1 MKPARLASIVDS
13 MGLPIRQPRNDMVG
27 TICQATAVGLIVSG
41 VLAVAG
47 WIGVALSPAQGR
59 LPFWSMHY
67 SSGLAFVAT
76 GSGVLLLCHG
86 RKRWAALAGA
96 IVAALGALALAQ
108 AIGGFDLGV
117 RSLLGGWVP
126 DPRLPSQMA
135 PNAALC
141 FLLSGT
147 YLLVAA
153 VGVPPRAGPPIRG
166 VVSAVVLGVA
176 AMAIIGYM
184 GGVEEAYVWQG
195 VAGMSVLAAIDFALL
210 STSYLLLAAQQDQR
224 GGLPGWSP
232 LASGALLLMLG
243 FGLWLALNSREE
255 GQIRGLINSRT
266 LFVADE
272 IESLMEARA
281 SALGRMAARWEMSGG
296 TPRSEWEADASNY
309 VISESG
315 FELLLWADRGATVRW
330 VVPAGAN
337 LGKIDRDLRRAPF
350 AQAVLDRAITVGES
364 ALTEPLEL
372 QDDALGFLLLVPLKV
387 DDEFDGLLIG
397 VINAGDL
404 LGGLLPSET
413 MDDVSIAVFDEDAH
427 QLIGPIR
434 EGTLY
439 DRYHNALDLQLL
451 NESWRLE
458 VWPKEPLLDAASTA
472 IPEITLAMGAVVAIL
487 LALTFLFAQR
497 SRLRADELEHTVQ
510 SRTVELQESIDALAR
525 SELRYSQL
533 YEYAPD
539 MFVSIDPAY
548 ATIVRCNQTLADT
561 IGLAREEIVG
571 RPITALYHPD
581 CQAAVIHA
589 FGQFLEV
596 GEVQDTALKLLHRD
610 GSTTEVLVNDSAI
623 RDPQGK
629 ILFCSSVIRDV
640 TALKTAEYE
649 RDRLLQAEREQ
660 RQISETLAR
669 VALALSAT
677 LEMESLVELI
687 CKESVSLFDTG
698 AAFVWLVEDQQLVGR
713 AGYGHGREDFI
724 GTTVPIDDPDTLG
737 ARVIR
742 DRRPIFVNH
751 AQTLEGANPE
761 LVKLFHVQSIL
772 GVPLLKGL
780 QPIGALMILDTENPE
795 RFGSDDLAMASVLG
809 SHVAVAVENARL
821 YEQERAMAQMKDDFI
836 AHVSHELR
844 TPLHTLRGFIQ
855 LLRTGKVAEPEV
867 QQDFLARAAHDADR
881 LTEQVSELL
890 EAAQIDATGL
900 RLNYETVDVGRV
912 VQQTLDSVKIIADD
926 RGVELQNRVP
936 QQGLMIQSEER
947 RLRQVV
953 RNLVENAI
961 QFSEAGS
968 SVVVDAANGAGELR
982 LTVRDQGPGIP
993 PQALEKL
1000 FDRFYQVENSARR
1013 ERGGVGLGLYITR
1026 MIVEAHGGRIEVESA
1041 VGRGSAFQAFLPRVT
1056 ESDVEDRKR

>member
-1 MKPARLASIVDS
+1 
-13 MGLPIRQPRNDMVG
+13 MGLPVG
-27 TICQATAVGLIVSG
+27 RRRRDIAGAVCQTAALGLIVSG
-41 VLAVAG
+41 GLAVAG
-47 WIGVALSPAQGR
+47 WTGVAPGLRQGP

-67 SSGLAFVAT
+67 SAGLAFVAT
-76 GSGVLLLCHG
+76 GSGLFLLQHG
-86 RKRWAALAGA
+86 RQRWAVLAGV
-96 IVAALGALALAQ
+96 IVAVLGALALAQ
-108 AIGGFDLGV
+108 TIGGFDLGV
-117 RSLLGGWVP
+117 HSLLSNSAP
-126 DPRLPSQMA
+126 DPALPSQMA

-141 FLLSGT
+141 FLLSGI
-147 YLLVAA
+147 YLVAA
-153 VGVPPRAGPPIRG
+153 SVGSPSRMRSPVLGL
-166 VVSAVVLGVA
+166 VSSVVLGVA
-176 AMAIIGYM
+176 AMAIIGYL

-195 VAGMSVLAAIDFALL
+195 VAGMSPLAAVDFALL
-210 STSYLLLAAQQDQR
+210 STSYLLLAVQQGRR
-224 GGLPGWSP
+224 GGLPDWSP
-232 LASGALLLMLG
+232 LASGALLLILG

-255 GQIRGLINSRT
+255 GQVRGLINGRT
-266 LFVADE
+266 RFVADE

-296 TPRSEWEADASNY
+296 TPRNEWEADAYNY
-309 VISESG
+309 VISEPG
-315 FELLLWADRGATVRW
+315 FEFLLWADRGATVRW
-330 VVPAGAN
+330 VIPSGAD
-337 LGKIDRDLRRAPF
+337 LGAIDRDLRSDPYAL
-350 AQAVLDRAITVGES
+350 AALDRATSIGEN

-372 QDDALGFLLLVPLKV
+372 QDGDLGFLLLVPVTV

-397 VINAGDL
+397 VINAEGL
-404 LGGLLPSET
+404 LGSLLPSES
-413 MDDVSIAVFDEDAH
+413 MDDVSIAIFDEDGH
-427 QLIGPIR
+427 QLLGPSLA
-434 EGTLY
+434 GALY
-439 DRYHNALDLQLL
+439 DRYRNVVDLQLL

-458 VWPKEPLLDAASTA
+458 VWPKELLLDAATTA

-497 SRLRADELEHTVQ
+497 SRLRAEELEQTVD
-510 SRTVELQESIDALAR
+510 SRTVELQESIDALAE
-525 SELRYSQL
+525 SERRYSQL
-533 YEYAPD
+533 YEFAPD

-561 IGLAREEIVG
+561 IGVAREEIVG

-581 CQAAVIHA
+581 CHAAVIHA
-589 FGQFLEV
+589 FGQFLEF

-640 TALKTAEYE
+640 TALKTAEHE

-677 LEMESLVELI
+677 LELESLVELI

-698 AAFVWLVEDQQLVGR
+698 SAFVWLVEDQQLVGR
-713 AGYGHGREDFI
+713 AGYGLGRENFI

-751 AQTLEGANPE
+751 AQTLGGANPE

-780 QPIGALMILDTENPE
+780 RPIGALMILDTEDPE

-821 YEQERAMAQMKDDFI
+821 YEQERALAQMKDDFI

-855 LLRTGKVAEPEV
+855 LLRSGKVAEPEV

-890 EAAQIDATGL
+890 EAAQIDANGL
-900 RLNYETVDVGRV
+900 RLDYELVDVGIV

-926 RGVELQNRVP
+926 RGVELQNLVP
-936 QQGLMIQSEER
+936 PQGMVIQSEER

-953 RNLVENAI
+953 RNLVENAV

-982 LTVRDQGPGIP
+982 LTVRDHGPGIP
-993 PQALEKL
+993 PQALDKL
-1000 FDRFYQVENSARR
+1000 FDRFYQLENPARR

-1041 VGRGSAFQAFLPRVT
+1041 VGKGSTFQAILPRV
-1056 ESDVEDRKR
+1056 SMLAVEDGKR